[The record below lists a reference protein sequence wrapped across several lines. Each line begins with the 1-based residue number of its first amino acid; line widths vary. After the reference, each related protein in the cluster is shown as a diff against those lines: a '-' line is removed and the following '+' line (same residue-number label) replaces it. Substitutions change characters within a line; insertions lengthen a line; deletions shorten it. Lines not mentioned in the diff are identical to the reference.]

1 MDLTYLQP
9 FIGTE
14 TPFML
19 LFVAL
24 FFYVIR
30 NNQKREE
37 RLNKRIDDDLSKLS
51 EDLHVL
57 MQVWKILLEKEVQ
70 NTKEVTKNDGLD
82 K

>member
-1 MDLTYLQP
+1 MEYLNP
-9 FIGTE
+9 FLNSE

-24 FFYVIR
+24 FFYIIKSNR
-30 NNQKREE
+30 DREARLTQIIDEDLKRM
-37 RLNKRIDDDLSKLS
+37 S

-57 MQVWKILLEKEVQ
+57 MGVWKILLENEV
-70 NTKEVTKNDGLD
+70 KNERR

>member
-1 MDLTYLQP
+1 MDLLQ
-9 FIGTE
+9 FFNTSE

-30 NNQKREE
+30 SNKEREM
-37 RLNKRIDDDLSKLS
+37 RLQEIIDTDLKKMS

-57 MQVWKILLEKEVQ
+57 MGVWKILLEKEI
-70 NTKEVTKNDGLD
+70 KNNE
-82 K
+82 